1 MKINNSDDELKV
13 MKAFATLADFWRDD
27 REMFLLLQLLRTFF
41 EVKEEYRRGKRQK
54 SVGDD
59 NKLRLVKG

>member
-1 MKINNSDDELKV
+1 MEINNADDERKIIE
-13 MKAFATLADFWRDD
+13 AFATLADFWRDD
-27 REMFLLLQLLRTFF
+27 REMFLLLQLLRTFY
-41 EVKEEYRRGKRQK
+41 EVKEEYRRGNRQK

>member
-1 MKINNSDDELKV
+1 MKINNADDERKIIE
-13 MKAFATLADFWRDD
+13 AFAILADFWRDD
-27 REMFLLLQLLRTFF
+27 REMFLLLQLLRTFY
-41 EVKEEYRRGKRQK
+41 EVKEEYRQGNRQK

>member
-1 MKINNSDDELKV
+1 MKIDNADDELKV

-27 REMFLLLQLLRTFF
+27 REMFLLLQLLRTFLEF
-41 EVKEEYRRGKRQK
+41 KEESRRGNRQK

>member
-1 MKINNSDDELKV
+1 MEINNADDERKIIE
-13 MKAFATLADFWRDD
+13 AFAILADFWRDD
-27 REMFLLLQLLRTFF
+27 REMFLLLQLLRTFY
-41 EVKEEYRRGKRQK
+41 EVKEEQRREKRQK

>member
-1 MKINNSDDELKV
+1 MKINNADDERKIIE
-13 MKAFATLADFWRDD
+13 AFAILAGFWRDD
-27 REMFLLLQLLRTFF
+27 REMFLLLQLLRTFY
-41 EVKEEYRRGKRQK
+41 EVKEEFRREKRQK